1 MDDIKNEYDMISNE
15 INKIRKITIDIKE
28 YYTNKLKK
36 VKSNEEKAILIQEFN
51 KKLLS
56 FKTNEDIKERY
67 ILLKKRLK
75 YLEGEL
81 YGNSSKDSVLNDLL
95 NRYKNSNSNTNTNT
109 DTEGLIDV
117 VGKIMNKVDNSSLKS
132 YDNIFI
138 KNHTT
143 SESSQDIYQIELTKE
158 NRENIID
165 FYNYLCKLKKDLEN

>member
-1 MDDIKNEYDMISNE
+1 MDDIKKEYDIISNE
-15 INKIRKITIDIKE
+15 IKKIRKITIDIKE
-28 YYTNKLKK
+28 HYINKLKK
-36 VKSNEEKAILIQEFN
+36 VKSNEEKEVLIKEYN

-81 YGNSSKDSVLNDLL
+81 YSNSSKDNVLNDLL
-95 NRYKNSNSNTNTNT
+95 NRYKETDSNT

-117 VGKIMNKVDNSSLKS
+117 VGKIMSKANNSSLKS

-143 SESSQDIYQIELTKE
+143 SNESQDIYQIELTKE
-158 NRENIID
+158 NRKEK
-165 FYNYLCKLKKDLEN
+165 CKGGM

>member
-1 MDDIKNEYDMISNE
+1 MDDIKHEYDIISNE
-15 INKIRKITIDIKE
+15 IKKIRKITIDIKE
-28 YYTNKLKK
+28 HYTNKLKK
-36 VKSNEEKAILIQEFN
+36 AKSNEEKAILIKEFN

-81 YGNSSKDSVLNDLL
+81 YGQSSKDNILNDLL
-95 NRYKNSNSNTNTNT
+95 NRYKDSNSVTNT

-117 VGKIMNKVDNSSLKS
+117 VGKIMSKVDNSSIKS

-138 KNHTT
+138 QNHTT

-158 NRENIID
+158 NRDNIID